1 MDNPYLDTYLAQI
14 EADRED
20 IFRRDQKIVAAWE
33 SGQKYS
39 EIARA
44 FDLSKGN
51 VKDRIERF
59 YRTKR
64 NHEST
69 NPFDKISQ
77 RTQNIFQKVGISTVE
92 QVVDRYNRNEL
103 LCIDNFGRMGLREI
117 ETWFPV
123 PVPRG
128 SLKRTST

>member
-1 MDNPYLDTYLAQI
+1 MDKPYLDTYLMQI

-59 YRTKR
+59 YRAKR

-103 LCIDNFGRMGLREI
+103 LCIDNFGRKGLREI
-117 ETWFPV
+117 EMWFPV
-123 PVPRG
+123 G

>member
-33 SGQKYS
+33 YS

-59 YRTKR
+59 YRAKR

-103 LCIDNFGRMGLREI
+103 LCIDNFGRKGIREI
-117 ETWFPV
+117 EMWFPV
-123 PVPRG
+123 G

>member
-44 FDLSKGN
+44 FDLSKEN

-59 YRTKR
+59 YRAKR
-64 NHEST
+64 NHAST

-103 LCIDNFGRMGLREI
+103 LCIDNFGRKGLREI
-117 ETWFPV
+117 EMWFPV
-123 PVPRG
+123 A

>member
-44 FDLSKGN
+44 FDLSKEN

-59 YRTKR
+59 YRAKR
-64 NHEST
+64 NHAST

-103 LCIDNFGRMGLREI
+103 LCIDNFGRKGLREI
-117 ETWFPV
+117 EMWFPV
-123 PVPRG
+123 G

>member
-59 YRTKR
+59 YRAKR
-64 NHEST
+64 NHAST

-103 LCIDNFGRMGLREI
+103 LCIDNFGRKGLREI
-117 ETWFPV
+117 EMWFPV
-123 PVPRG
+123 G

>member
-59 YRTKR
+59 YRAKR
-64 NHEST
+64 NHVSKGRH
-69 NPFDKISQ
+69 FD
-77 RTQNIFQKVGISTVE
+77 
-92 QVVDRYNRNEL
+92 
-103 LCIDNFGRMGLREI
+103 GRASCR
-117 ETWFPV
+117 
-123 PVPRG
+123 
-128 SLKRTST
+128 

>member
-1 MDNPYLDTYLAQI
+1 MDNPYSDTYLAQI

-59 YRTKR
+59 YRAKR
-64 NHEST
+64 NHAST

-103 LCIDNFGRMGLREI
+103 LCIDNFGRKGLREI
-117 ETWFPV
+117 EMWFPV
-123 PVPRG
+123 G

>member
-1 MDNPYLDTYLAQI
+1 MDN
-14 EADRED
+14 
-20 IFRRDQKIVAAWE
+20 
-33 SGQKYS
+33 S

-44 FDLSKGN
+44 FDLSKEN

-59 YRTKR
+59 YRAKR

-103 LCIDNFGRMGLREI
+103 LCIDNFGRKGLREI
-117 ETWFPV
+117 EMWFPV
-123 PVPRG
+123 G